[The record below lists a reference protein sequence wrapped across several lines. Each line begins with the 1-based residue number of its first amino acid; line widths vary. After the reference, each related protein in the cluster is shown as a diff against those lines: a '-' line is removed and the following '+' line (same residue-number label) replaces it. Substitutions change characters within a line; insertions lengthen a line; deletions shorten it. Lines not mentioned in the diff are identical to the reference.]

1 MGVCNSFVVE
11 YDVYLLQQ
19 YLKRNTVEKD
29 SCLSFDIELLE
40 KMEEAG
46 IMTFKKDFFVG
57 KGLFELRKSLYK
69 EKYDEEWEVINELNA
84 FEVDLNYQKT
94 INMKNLC
101 VDTDTRGVS
110 FFIEKNWKHLTDYFS
125 GNDWDYPICS
135 VKYVVD

>member
-57 KGLFELRKSLYK
+57 KGLMELRKLLYEEKFDK
-69 EKYDEEWEVINELNA
+69 EWNIINEFNA
-84 FEVDLNYQKT
+84 FEVDLNYQNL
-94 INMKNLC
+94 IDIKNLENS
-101 VDTDTRGVS
+101 GVS
-110 FFIEKNWKHLTDYFS
+110 IFIEKNWKHLTDYFN
-125 GNDWDYPICS
+125 GND
-135 VKYVVD
+135 

>member
-1 MGVCNSFVVE
+1 MWVCNSFVVE
-11 YDVYLLQQ
+11 YDVYLLHQ
-19 YLKRNTVEKD
+19 YLKRNVVEED

-40 KMEEAG
+40 KMKEAE

-84 FEVDLNYQKT
+84 FEVDLNHQKL

-101 VDTDTRGVS
+101 VDTDTSGVS
-110 FFIEKNWKHLTDYFS
+110 FFIEKT
-125 GNDWDYPICS
+125 GNI
-135 VKYVVD
+135 

>member
-11 YDVYLLQQ
+11 YDVYNLVQ
-19 YLKRNTVEKD
+19 YLKRNTVDKD

-40 KMEEAG
+40 KMEEAK
-46 IMTFKKDFFVG
+46 IETFKKEFFVG

-94 INMKNLC
+94 IDIKNLC
-101 VDTDTRGVS
+101 VDTDTSGVS
-110 FFIEKNWKHLTDYFS
+110 FFIEKNWKHLTDYFMS
-125 GNDWDYPICS
+125 DDWSYPICS
-135 VKYVVD
+135 VQYVVD